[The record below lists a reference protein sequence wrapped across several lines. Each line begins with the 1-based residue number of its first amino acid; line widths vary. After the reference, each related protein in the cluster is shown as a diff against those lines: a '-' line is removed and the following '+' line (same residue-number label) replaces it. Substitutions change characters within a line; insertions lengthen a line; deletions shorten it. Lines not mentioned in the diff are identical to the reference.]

1 MSMSVSIDTTKLNE
15 IIATVPGNKTEIVK
29 GAAFHILGNARAKA
43 PHVTGWLRDHSD
55 VNSEY
60 SKDGYYNVEFY
71 ADYAAY
77 VELGTKKMYA
87 RPFLRTAVE
96 TERQNFIDKLKSDL
110 IK

>member
-15 IIATVPGNKTEIVK
+15 IIATVPGNKTAIVK
-29 GAAFHILGNARAKA
+29 GAAFHVLGSARKNAPVR
-43 PHVTGWLRDHSD
+43 TGWLRDHSD

-71 ADYAAY
+71 AEYAAY
-77 VELGTKKMYA
+77 VELGTKKMA
-87 RPFLRTAVE
+87 AQSFLKPAVE
-96 TERQNFIDKLKSDL
+96 SERQDFIDRLKKDL